1 MSSIYVLPFS
11 IPQGGNQFHQGVH
24 GGLPGHRRGD
34 AVLPGLGSGLRPDT
48 GPHHAGEVRVL
59 PHGGDK
65 PLDVEALVKVTIP
78 AAPDSTA
85 ARSSSERGFS
95 YTVR

>member
-1 MSSIYVLPFS
+1 MREKSASSPTEAT
-11 IPQGGNQFHQGVH
+11 N
-24 GGLPGHRRGD
+24 
-34 AVLPGLGSGLRPDT
+34 
-48 GPHHAGEVRVL
+48 
-59 PHGGDK
+59 
-65 PLDVEALVKVTIP
+65 PLTVEALVKVTIP

>member
-1 MSSIYVLPFS
+1 MVASRATAAGIPCFRASAAVCAPMQAPTMREKSASSPTEAT
-11 IPQGGNQFHQGVH
+11 N
-24 GGLPGHRRGD
+24 
-34 AVLPGLGSGLRPDT
+34 
-48 GPHHAGEVRVL
+48 
-59 PHGGDK
+59 
-65 PLDVEALVKVTIP
+65 PLTVEALVKVTIP